1 MSGAEPWRQ
10 RLAELAAAFALL
22 TRLPV
27 SSLPALP
34 EVAPG
39 ASVWAYPVVGA
50 TIGAL
55 GGAVYWVVHALGC
68 PAPLAALWALA
79 VTILATGALHEDG
92 LADAADGLAGDTP
105 QQSLA
110 IMRDHRIGTYG
121 AIALLLELGI
131 RTTAVALLAEPG
143 AVLAAL
149 IAAGAMGRASAVMLM
164 AALPA
169 ARNDGLSAAVGRPG
183 GTMTAWAIG
192 LAFGIGILFLSF
204 GAAVAVLLSAVLTS
218 VLVGALA
225 RAKLGGQTGDVLGAA
240 CVLGECLTLTV
251 LAALRA

>member
-10 RLAELAAAFALL
+10 RLAELADAFALL

-27 SSLPALP
+27 SSLVAVPQA
-34 EVAPG
+34 APG

-55 GGAVYWVVHALGC
+55 GGAVYWAVYALGC

-79 VTILATGALHEDG
+79 ITILATGALHEDG
-92 LADAADGLAGDTP
+92 LADSADGLAGDTP

-121 AIALLLELGI
+121 AIALLLTLGV
-131 RTTAVALLAEPG
+131 RATAVALLAEPG

-149 IAAGAMGRASAVMLM
+149 MATGAAGRAGAVMLM

-183 GTMTAWAIG
+183 GAMTGWAVG
-192 LAFGIGILFLSF
+192 LAFGIGVLILSF
-204 GAAVAVLLSAVLTS
+204 GAAVAVLLSAMLAS
-218 VLVGALA
+218 LLVGGLA
-225 RAKLGGQTGDVLGAA
+225 REKLGGQTGDVLGAA
-240 CVLGECLTLTV
+240 CVLGECLALTV
-251 LAALRA
+251 LAALAA

>member
-10 RLAELAAAFALL
+10 RLAELADAFALL

-34 EVAPG
+34 QAAPG

-50 TIGAL
+50 TVGAL
-55 GGAVYWVVHALGC
+55 GGAVYWLVHALGC

-121 AIALLLELGI
+121 AIALLLALGI
-131 RTTAVALLAEPG
+131 RATAVALLAEPG

-149 IAAGAMGRASAVMLM
+149 IAAGAAGRASAVMLM

-183 GTMTAWAIG
+183 GTMTWGGGRDWAR
-192 LAFGIGILFLSF
+192 LCHR
-204 GAAVAVLLSAVLTS
+204 TS
-218 VLVGALA
+218 VSVLRGGPRRARSAPCSRACWWAAWHGQSSAARPATCWA
-225 RAKLGGQTGDVLGAA
+225 RACSANVSL
-240 CVLGECLTLTV
+240 
-251 LAALRA
+251 